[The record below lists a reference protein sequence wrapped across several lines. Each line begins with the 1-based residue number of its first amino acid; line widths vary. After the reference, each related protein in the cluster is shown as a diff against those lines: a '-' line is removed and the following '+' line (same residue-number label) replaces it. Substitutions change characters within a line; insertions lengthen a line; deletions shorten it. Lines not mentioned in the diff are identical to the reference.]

1 VYRAVLLDIDGTL
14 VDSNDAHA
22 RAWVQ
27 ALAEHGRRVEFSRV
41 RPLIGKG
48 GDKLLPELVGLS
60 ASSVEGEAISARR
73 SEIFQREHMPRLLPT
88 RGAQR
93 LLEWLRDDNLTL
105 AVATS
110 AKESEVQGLLRIA
123 NVTKLIDTASSSDD
137 VDESKPDPD
146 VIHAALK
153 KAGSDSS
160 NTIMIGDTPYD
171 IEAAGRAG
179 LGTIALRCGGW
190 WPDEA
195 LAGALAIYDDPEDL
209 LQNYDL
215 SPFKRR
221 VPVFGAQPQ
230 T

>member
-14 VDSNDAHA
+14 VDSNHAHA
-22 RAWVQ
+22 KAWVQ

-48 GDKLLPELVGLS
+48 ADKLLPELTGLS
-60 ASSVEGEAISARR
+60 AESDEGQAISARR

-88 RGAQR
+88 RGAHR

-105 AVATS
+105 AAATS
-110 AKESEVQGLLRIA
+110 AEKSEVQGLLRIA
-123 NVTKLIDTASSSDD
+123 NATKLIDTASSSDD
-137 VDESKPDPD
+137 ADESKPDPD
-146 VIHAALK
+146 IIHAALK
-153 KAGSDSS
+153 KAGSDSDKA
-160 NTIMIGDTPYD
+160 IMIGDTPYD
-171 IEAAGRAG
+171 IEAAARAG
-179 LGTIALRCGGW
+179 VGTIALRCGGW

-209 LQNYDL
+209 LQQYEL

-221 VPVFGAQPQ
+221 VPVLGS
-230 T
+230 